1 MTKDVL
7 FRDVRDY
14 IKRLELV
21 RTEAQDWNKWA
32 VRLKD
37 EWANRG
43 RPLANKT
50 LCSCVVCLRR
60 LIAILS
66 AAGADGREQR

>member
-37 EWANRG
+37 E
-43 RPLANKT
+43 
-50 LCSCVVCLRR
+50 
-60 LIAILS
+60 
-66 AAGADGREQR
+66 